1 MSERELRKYMTWALE
16 WLCEDIDALAE
27 RDAGL
32 DLALDT
38 VRDDAKYALSC
49 WRELNRRKYKNERK
63 RRPQKNTGK
72 E

>member
-1 MSERELRKYMTWALE
+1 MSELRKHITWSLE

-38 VRDDAKYALSC
+38 VRDNANFALRC
-49 WRELNRRKYKNERK
+49 WRELNGSEKCKKTIKAESSRRKK
-63 RRPQKNTGK
+63 T
-72 E
+72 